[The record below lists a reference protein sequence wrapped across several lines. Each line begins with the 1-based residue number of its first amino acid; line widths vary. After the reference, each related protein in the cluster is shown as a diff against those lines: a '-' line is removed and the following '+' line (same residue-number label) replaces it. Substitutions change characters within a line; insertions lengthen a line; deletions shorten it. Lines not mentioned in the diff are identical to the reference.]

1 MYIKDNCFYRLV
13 LFTAWRNPNLCIYK
27 KEIGIETDMEYSLC
41 TPEEDEN
48 QDSR

>member
-1 MYIKDNCFYRLV
+1 MDESQ
-13 LFTAWRNPNLCIYK
+13 PIYK
-27 KEIGIETDMEYSLC
+27 KEIGIKTDMEFSPC